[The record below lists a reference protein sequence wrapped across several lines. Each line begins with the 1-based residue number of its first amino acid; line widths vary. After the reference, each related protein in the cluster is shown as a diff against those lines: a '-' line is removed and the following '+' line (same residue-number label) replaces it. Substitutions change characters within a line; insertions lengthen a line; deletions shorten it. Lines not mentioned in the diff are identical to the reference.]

1 VSWGNAHLYASGLGA
16 FIAQATEAGDLQRV
30 ALGVAVMAIFVVGL
44 NQLLWRPLYGF
55 AERRLRI
62 D

>member
-1 VSWGNAHLYASGLGA
+1 MSWGNEHLYASGLGA
-16 FIAQATEAGDLQRV
+16 FIAQATEAGDMQRV
-30 ALGVAVMAIFVVGL
+30 ALGVAVMAIFVVGF

-62 D
+62 G